1 MPGPTHL
8 RLPAT
13 LLLGLIAVAAY
24 RAGLPW
30 VVEAMCGRGWM

>member
-13 LLLGLIAVAAY
+13 ILLGLIAVAAY
-24 RAGLPW
+24 GVGLPG
-30 VVEAMCGRGWM
+30 VVEAMCGREWL